1 MAHFLIIE
9 AANKCTSSSKD
20 GEILIHPWDIENLS
34 QKLPVVTNED
44 YKHALDVIIKY
55 YCDRKISSVLIDIEK
70 YDKAI
75 KEDAQKDIE
84 A

>member
-9 AANKCTSSSKD
+9 AANKYTSPSLED
-20 GEILIHPWDIENLS
+20 EILIHPWDIENLS
-34 QKLPVVTNED
+34 QKLLVVTNED

-55 YCDRKISSVLIDIEK
+55 YCDRQISSVLIDIEK

-75 KEDAQKDIE
+75 KEEK
-84 A
+84 

>member
-9 AANKCTSSSKD
+9 AANKYTSFSKD

-44 YKHALDVIIKY
+44 YNHALDVIIKY
-55 YCDRKISSVLIDIEK
+55 HCDRKISSVLIDIEK

-75 KEDAQKDIE
+75 KEEK
-84 A
+84 

>member
-1 MAHFLIIE
+1 MAHLLIIE
-9 AANKCTSSSKD
+9 AVNEYTSSSKD

-55 YCDRKISSVLIDIEK
+55 HCDQKISGALIDIEK

-75 KEDAQKDIE
+75 KEEKQDGHI
-84 A
+84 

>member
-1 MAHFLIIE
+1 MAHFLIIK
-9 AANKCTSSSKD
+9 AANEYTSSSED
-20 GEILIHPWDIENLS
+20 GEILIHPWNIENLS

-55 YCDRKISSVLIDIEK
+55 YCDLQISSVLIDIEK

-75 KEDAQKDIE
+75 KEEK
-84 A
+84 

>member
-1 MAHFLIIE
+1 MAEFLIIE
-9 AANKCTSSSKD
+9 AANKYASPNKD

-34 QKLPVVTNED
+34 QKLPVVTNKD

-55 YCDRKISSVLIDIEK
+55 YCDRQISSVLIDIEK

-75 KEDAQKDIE
+75 KEEK
-84 A
+84 